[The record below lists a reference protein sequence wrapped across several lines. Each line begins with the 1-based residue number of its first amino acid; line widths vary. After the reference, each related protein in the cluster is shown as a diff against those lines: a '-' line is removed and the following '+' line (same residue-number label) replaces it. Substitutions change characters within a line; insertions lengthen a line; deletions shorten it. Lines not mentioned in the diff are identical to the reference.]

1 MIVTS
6 RDGRKTWLWWGDN
19 GRTQKPNGEVKWHH
33 FACLFRQFFKMLANM
48 CLYNL
53 YSFVSIMLLSI
64 MFPIIQEFVSDIL
77 WSLLPPDMQTICK
90 PRNRSSRPTHF
101 PPLLQG
107 TQAKQGHRQGGFAR
121 PSATHHSQT
130 LLTTAR
136 LLEIV
141 AIQPGIMP
149 IIHHYTM
156 IYPWYTHYTHGR
168 FCAGFHGKWK
178 SFMKDGWWWILF
190 METWWTWTAMDL
202 CEPLWTWTHVNN
214 SYPYLSKLIE
224 VHKGS

>member
-1 MIVTS
+1 MDVH
-6 RDGRKTWLWWGDN
+6 KN
-19 GRTQKPNGEVKWHH
+19 QMVKWSDTILH
-33 FACLFRQFFKMLANM
+33 ACFDIFSNACKH
-48 CLYNL
+48 
-53 YSFVSIMLLSI
+53 VSLSCVFI
-64 MFPIIQEFVSDIL
+64 CFYHASINHVSIIQELVSDIL
-77 WSLLPPDMQTICK
+77 LSLLPPDMQTICK

-107 TQAKQGHRQGGFAR
+107 TQAEQGHRQGGFAR

-136 LLEIV
+136 LLEII

-156 IYPWYTHYTHGR
+156 IYPWYTHYTRGR
-168 FCAGFHGKWK
+168 FCAGFHGKCK

-202 CEPLWTWTHVNN
+202 CEPLWTWTHVKN